1 MEVDAQQGLDAER
14 RPWPVLSS
22 FAGYHRSW
30 LAGDLLAGLTFA
42 ALALPSQL
50 AIATLAGMPTV
61 TGLYTF
67 LAGAL
72 ATILLARTGALVLC
86 AEGAIAPVIAAGL
99 ATAAA
104 LGATEYARMAG
115 TVALLVGVMLVAVVL
130 LRATWLA
137 DLLSRSV
144 IVGLMAGLSV
154 IVIIS
159 QIPAALGLSI
169 QATTT
174 PSKAFEVLHELGD
187 VNWLSVALFVVGLV
201 MLRLG
206 WLLGPRFPLTLLVVV
221 IGGLA
226 TAVLGLRDAG
236 LPTVGSVP
244 SGLPAPHLPA
254 LSDLKFL
261 LPTALAIM
269 LLALA
274 QTAAVSRQAN
284 EHNTGPD
291 ATNGDLRALA
301 GANLFASV
309 LGGFPAS
316 ASVTS
321 TRAAIN
327 AGARSQLAA
336 LVAAVVVAAVLV
348 FGGGLL
354 EYLPTATLAAVLV
367 TVAITIVDVPEI
379 RRIARFSK
387 RTLAVTLGTA
397 AAVVVFGVEIGVLV
411 AVVYT
416 LLERVERT
424 ARPLVVEMGRL
435 PGADRSWRPIY
446 QEPEARRRPGVIV
459 LRLGGPLWFGNANWF
474 AADVR
479 AAALGLKA
487 QMGPG
492 ALAPVVVL
500 DFSGVTDID
509 YTGATALRRLAEWCN
524 EQGVKFAVATALG
537 WSSKAVARADLER
550 DIGEVYERIDHA
562 VAALAGS
569 DSRSGGG

>member
-1 MEVDAQQGLDAER
+1 M
-14 RPWPVLSS
+14 LSS
-22 FAGYHRSW
+22 FEGYRRFW

-72 ATILLARTGALVLC
+72 GTILLARTGALVVC

-104 LGATEYARMAG
+104 LGAADYSRMAG
-115 TVALLVGVMLVAVVL
+115 TVALLVGVMLAVVVL

-144 IVGLMAGLSV
+144 VVGLMAGLSI

-169 QATTT
+169 ESTTT
-174 PSKAFEVLHELGD
+174 PAKAWEVVHELGD
-187 VNWLSVALFVVGLV
+187 VNWLSVALFVVGMV

-206 WLLGPRFPLTLLVVV
+206 WYVGPRFPATLLVVV

-236 LPTVGSVP
+236 LPTVGAVP
-244 SGLPAPHLPA
+244 SGLPVPRLPA
-254 LSDLKFL
+254 VADLKFL

-284 EHNTGPD
+284 EHNNGPD
-291 ATNGDLRALA
+291 ATPGDLRALA

-321 TRAAIN
+321 TKAATN

-336 LVAAVVVAAVLV
+336 VIAATVVAVVLVL
-348 FGGGLL
+348 GGGLL
-354 EYLPTATLAAVLV
+354 EYLPKATLAAVVV

-379 RRIARFSK
+379 KRIARFSK

-397 AAVVVFGVEIGVLV
+397 AAVVIFGVEIGVLI

-424 ARPLVVEMGRL
+424 ARPLIVEMGRL
-435 PGADRSWRPIY
+435 PGADRSWRPLY
-446 QEPEARRRPGVIV
+446 QEPLARRQPGVVV

-479 AAALGLKA
+479 AAARDLLRLVAEG
-487 QMGPG
+487 GGTSPT
-492 ALAPVVVL
+492 VVVL
-500 DFSGVTDID
+500 DFSGVTDVD
-509 YTGATALRRLAEWCN
+509 YTGVIALRRLADWCRD
-524 EQGVKFAVATALG
+524 QGVTLAVATALG
-537 WSSKAVARADLER
+537 WSAKAFARADLER
-550 DIGEVYERIDHA
+550 DIGPVFERIEYA
-562 VAALAGS
+562 VDALAVP
-569 DSRSGGG
+569 SGGHGQRKGGSGHDGG